1 MADLLDLSVAQLEM
15 PLQSTKHSLC
25 GDSEPTKLLYLF
37 LNRLGR
43 LNALLG
49 IDLLRNTGDYG
60 GLLLCLPQL
69 GFLLLD
75 DAAALLPG

>member
-15 PLQSTKHSLC
+15 PLQSTINSPC
-25 GDSEPTKLLYLF
+25 GDSEPTKLLYLL

-60 GLLLCLPQL
+60 GLLLCFPQL
-69 GFLLLD
+69 GLLLLN
-75 DAAALLPG
+75 DAATLLPG